1 MAGIIRIFVSGYD
14 LVLTDFYESFFEYR
28 SNITYSDSISNKSL
42 IELLNFK
49 IQKPKYTKSISSY

>member
-14 LVLTDFYESFFEYR
+14 LVLTDFYEYR